1 MAGEF
6 TKSTSIKPAVI
17 GTIANPD
24 EYNQNIA
31 GQSKGSI
38 LPIDVDGN
46 FADGDLGNESIIT
59 NGALISNLK
68 LRNTAQIT
76 TYDASGVLDETINFG
91 QATESALGTA
101 EIATQAEVNAATDDL
116 KFITPLKL
124 ASKSGQ
130 ILQIQEAT
138 SNVYASTT
146 NIIPYDN
153 SPPQNTEGAQI
164 LTLNFTPRSN
174 NSTLYFWA
182 EGLVDNSSSSQ
193 RALIIC
199 NTAIA
204 NCLAASTIHAGSNGR
219 AVNISVIYKEN
230 SISTSS
236 RTYSVR
242 YGAQSGT
249 SYINGAQAGARYGG
263 TSRTTLRII
272 EIAN

>member
-91 QATESALGTA
+91 QATESALGTT
-101 EIATQAEVNAATDDL
+101 EIATQAEVDAGTDNQRT
-116 KFITPLKL
+116 ITPAKL
-124 ASKSGQ
+124 LGLFNASSQSSNGYVRLPINISGAFDEIIIQWGLYNGTGNQ
-130 ILQIQEAT
+130 ISVNFPITFPNACLGVSFSAYDINSQAVNASAEAGKIVSASQIQFGVPTDA
-138 SNVYASTT
+138 N
-146 NIIPYDN
+146 
-153 SPPQNTEGAQI
+153 G
-164 LTLNFTPRSN
+164 
-174 NSTLYFWA
+174 LYW
-182 EGLVDNSSSSQ
+182 
-193 RALIIC
+193 I
-199 NTAIA
+199 AI
-204 NCLAASTIHAGSNGR
+204 G
-219 AVNISVIYKEN
+219 Y
-230 SISTSS
+230 
-236 RTYSVR
+236 
-242 YGAQSGT
+242 
-249 SYINGAQAGARYGG
+249 
-263 TSRTTLRII
+263 
-272 EIAN
+272 